1 MGGKQGCPWQQM
13 SPSAIHGEHNAGEE
27 ADALEAAFG
36 IHCLRHRDK
45 KPAGSC
51 DELEA
56 HFG

>member
-1 MGGKQGCPWQQM
+1 LRLGR
-13 SPSAIHGEHNAGEE
+13 AAAGEE
-27 ADALEAAFG
+27 AEALEAAFD

-56 HFG
+56 HFGCELLG